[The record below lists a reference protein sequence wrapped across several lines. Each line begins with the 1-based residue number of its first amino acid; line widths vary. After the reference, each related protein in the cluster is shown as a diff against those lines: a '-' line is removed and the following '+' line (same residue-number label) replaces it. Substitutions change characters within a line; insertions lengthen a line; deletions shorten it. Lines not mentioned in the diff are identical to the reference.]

1 MYQDALRKK
10 FRYPTNR
17 GDITTEQLFDLPLQ
31 SKTGFD
37 LDTTAKA
44 INRQLREVEDDSFVN
59 TGANPVKAELEAK
72 LAVVVDVIK
81 TKQAENEAA
90 RKAAARKAELDTLT
104 EALHDA
110 KKAEILK
117 LSPAELEARIKA
129 LSEG

>member
-1 MYQDALRKK
+1 MFENALRKK
-10 FRYPTNR
+10 YRYPSSR
-17 GDITTEQLFDLPLQ
+17 GDINSEQLWDLPLQ

-37 LDTTAKA
+37 LDSVAKM
-44 INRQLREVEDDSFVN
+44 INRQLREIEEDSFVD
-59 TGANPVKAELEAK
+59 TGTNPVKTELADK
-72 LAVVVDVIK
+72 LAIVVLVIK

-90 RKAAARKAELDTLT
+90 RKAAANKAERDTLL

-129 LSEG
+129 LEA